1 MEKLELFFSRLADFI
16 SMGKA
21 APMSIWQGTAD
32 QPWLRVFMLCCLAAL
47 VGAVIYTLVSFFRA
61 GWKEKLHMLFLLI
74 VIVVVL
80 LVIFYFA
87 LRA

>member
-21 APMSIWQGTAD
+21 APMSIWQGTAG
-32 QPWLRVFMLCCLAAL
+32 QPWLRVFMLCCLLGLA
-47 VGAVIYTLVSFFRA
+47 GAIIGTLLSFFKA
-61 GWKEKLHMLFLLI
+61 GWKDKLRMLLADII
-74 VIVVVL
+74 VIIVL

-87 LRA
+87 LM